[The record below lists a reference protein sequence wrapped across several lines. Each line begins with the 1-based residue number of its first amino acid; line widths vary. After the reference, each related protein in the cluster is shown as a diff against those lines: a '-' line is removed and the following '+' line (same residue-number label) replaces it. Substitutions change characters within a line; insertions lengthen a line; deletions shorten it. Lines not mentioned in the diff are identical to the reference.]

1 MAGSGPR
8 STGSCS
14 AWRLTHDRWA
24 GGLGL
29 TGSGG
34 WIKSPR
40 AVAPGHAGR
49 PIPTLP
55 ILVNE
60 PILSLPSDSPAP
72 VHRSVLLAE
81 VVEWLD
87 LRDGATIVDGT
98 AGAGG
103 HTAAIA
109 DRVGA
114 AGRVIGLDR
123 DPEMLELAARA
134 TEGRPVTL
142 VQSSYS
148 DLDRV
153 MGDLELDGVDGIV
166 LDLGLSSDQLA
177 WGHRGFSFAGDGPL
191 DMRFDPKAPVSAADL
206 VNDLDAEEL
215 ARIIYEFGEER
226 HSRRIARKIVEAR
239 RVEPITTTKRLA
251 EIVRTGVPGK
261 WGAIDPATRT
271 FQALRIEV
279 NDELARL
286 DDLLANL
293 TNYLNPGGRAVIMS
307 FHSLEDRRVKH
318 SFRDDPLLTVLTRKP
333 VTATDEELATN
344 PRARSAKL
352 RVAQRCPDQD
362 GLPNNPPTRPKDGR

>member
-1 MAGSGPR
+1 MAP
-8 STGSCS
+8 
-14 AWRLTHDRWA
+14 D
-24 GGLGL
+24 
-29 TGSGG
+29 
-34 WIKSPR
+34 PD
-40 AVAPGHAGR
+40 P
-49 PIPTLP
+49 
-55 ILVNE
+55 
-60 PILSLPSDSPAP
+60 PAP

-87 LRDGATIVDGT
+87 LRDGVTIVDGT
-98 AGAGG
+98 VGAGG

-109 DRVGA
+109 DRVGPT
-114 AGRVIGLDR
+114 GRVIGLDR

-153 MGDLELDGVDGIV
+153 LGDLELDGVDGIV

-191 DMRFDPKAPVSAADL
+191 DMRYDPRAPVSAADL

-239 RVEPITTTKRLA
+239 RVEPIVTTARLA
-251 EIVRTGVPGK
+251 DVVRSGVPGK

-293 TNYLNPGGRAVIMS
+293 HNYLNPGGRAAIIS

-318 SFRDDPLLTVLTRKP
+318 SFRDDEHLKVLTRKP
-333 VTATDEELATN
+333 VTASAEELATN

-352 RVAQRCPDQD
+352 RVAQRCPDQN
-362 GLPNNPPTRPKDGR
+362 GLPNRPTDVR